1 MKDKSIFI
9 VIPVH
14 NRKNLTR
21 NCLIS
26 LFKQKYRYFEAIV
39 VDDGSTDG
47 TSEMIQKEFPEVVLL
62 KGDGKLYWTR
72 ATNLGVEKAL
82 QDAKERD
89 YILTLNNDIVIK
101 PVYLNK
107 LVDSAKRFPKSLI
120 GSIAVNAKDGRTVV
134 DGGVRINWLTAKF
147 RNLGNGRRY
156 RELINNN
163 SPIQSVDVLPGR
175 GTLIP
180 VKVFKEIGLYN
191 ARKLPHYGADY
202 ELSIRAKRRGYCL
215 LINYQTVIV
224 SKIDATGLNNST
236 CVLTLGNLAKSYFSI
251 RSPYNLYYRWNF
263 SKLCCPWYR
272 LLLFYTV
279 DTIRVMLG
287 SLRNQIFSKIKK

>member
-26 LFKQKYRYFEAIV
+26 LFKQKYRHFEVIV

-82 QDAKERD
+82 QDAKEKD
-89 YILTLNNDIVIK
+89 YILTLNDDIVIK

-107 LVDSAKRFPKSLI
+107 LVDSAKKFPKSLI

-147 RNLGNGRRY
+147 GNLGSGRRY

-175 GTLIP
+175 GTLVP

-202 ELSIRAKRRGYCL
+202 EFSIRAKRRGYSL

-251 RSPYNLYYRWNF
+251 RSPCNLYYRWNF

-287 SLRNQIFSKIKK
+287 SLRNQIF

>member
-14 NRKNLTR
+14 NRKELTR

-26 LFKQKYRYFEAIV
+26 LFRQKYGHFQVIV

-82 QDAKERD
+82 QDAEEKD
-89 YILTLNNDIVIK
+89 HILTLNNDIVVK

-107 LVDSAKRFPKSLI
+107 LIDSAKKFSKSLI

-147 RNLGNGRRY
+147 GNLGSGRRY
-156 RELINNN
+156 CELINNS

-180 VKVFKEIGLYN
+180 VKVFREIGLYN

-202 ELSIRAKRRGYCL
+202 EFSIRAKRRGYPL
-215 LINYQTVIV
+215 LINYQAVIV
-224 SKIDATGLNNST
+224 SKIDATGLNNAT
-236 CVLTLGNLAKSYFSI
+236 RVLSLGNLAKSYFSI

-272 LLLFYTV
+272 LLLFYAV

-287 SLRNQIFSKIKK
+287 SLRNQIF